1 MTKSQPQATQLVLP
15 RFSDSFLQD
24 HAGLVMA
31 DPKIAIIELV
41 ANAWDA
47 GADRVDITWPESLSE
62 HMAIHDNGTGMTKD
76 EFIDRWRELGY
87 NRVQAQG
94 DEIVFPEGNR
104 RSNRKAFGRNGKGRH
119 SMFCF
124 ATEYTVETWRDGPCN
139 TFKVERS
146 HGELPFAI
154 IHISATRKKKHGTII
169 SAELI
174 ANHLPVQTVRELI
187 GSKFVTDPSFQIYV
201 NSEIVDLMDLSH
213 VIDTEEI
220 NVDGLGIVR
229 IHRFDS
235 QKRGRTS
242 KQHGVA
248 WWVNQRLVGEPSW
261 RGFDDDAY
269 LDARSTE
276 ARRYTFVVEADMLAS
291 EVRPDWSGF
300 KDSAKFSQVHTIIHD
315 HILGLI
321 RKLMT
326 NVHKSR
332 KVAALEANREGL
344 KSLTPLSQY
353 QVGKFLDEIQS
364 TAPTI
369 TQKDLSATV
378 EVLAKLEQSRSRFR
392 LMEQLAKLDP
402 DDLDGLSKLLDEWT
416 IADAR
421 VVLDEL
427 GQRLQLIETLQN
439 LLESP
444 SADEL
449 HDIQPVFERGLWI
462 FGPEYEAIAFMS
474 NRTLVTVLEELLK
487 DKVVKPKSPRRRP
500 DFVVLPDSTIGLYS
514 SDAHDERGEVSGI
527 AKVLIV
533 ELKRV
538 GLEITVNEVRQA
550 DDYAKEIQRSGKV
563 EKTTEIEAF
572 VLGGRTAEDSRDRL
586 VQGNVTVYAKPYS
599 TVLRQAHARTF
610 NLQKKLDELGKE
622 KNLVDLEVEQVI
634 NSPAR
639 TMSGNGR
646 KHDEWTATTILPKRA
661 GFVCARC
668 GAPIERGDL
677 NAHWRRCVRGDDR

>member
-1 MTKSQPQATQLVLP
+1 MFKAQPQAIQLVFP

-24 HAGLVMA
+24 HAGLVMS

-47 GADRVDITWPESLSE
+47 GADRVDLAWPESTSGQ
-62 HMAIHDNGTGMTKD
+62 MAIQDNGIGMTKE
-76 EFIDRWRELGY
+76 EFIARWRELGY

-94 DEIVFPEGNR
+94 DDIIFPVGNR

-124 ATEYTVETWRDGPCN
+124 ATEYTVETWRDGISN

-146 HGELPFAI
+146 HGEVPFAI
-154 IHISATRKKKHGTII
+154 THMGETHKKKHGTII

-174 ANHLPVQTVRELI
+174 ENHLPIITVRELI

-201 NSEIVDLMDLSH
+201 NSEIVDLMDLTH
-213 VIDTEEI
+213 VVDTEDI
-220 NVDGLGIVR
+220 NIDGLGTVR

-248 WWVNQRLVGEPSW
+248 WWVNKRLVGEPSW

-276 ARRYTFVVEADMLAS
+276 AKRYTFVVEADMLAS

-300 KDSAKFSQVHTIIHD
+300 KDSAVFNQVHTVIQD
-315 HILGLI
+315 HIVSLI
-321 RKLMT
+321 QKLMFD
-326 NVHKSR
+326 VHKSR

-364 TAPTI
+364 RAPTI

-378 EVLAKLEQSRSRFR
+378 EVLAKLEQSRSRFK

-427 GQRLQLIETLQN
+427 GQRLQLIKTLQN

-462 FGPEYEAIAFMS
+462 FGPEYEAISFMS
-474 NRTLVTVLEELLK
+474 NRTLVTVLEGLLK
-487 DKVVKPKSPRRRP
+487 DKVVKPKAPRRRP
-500 DFVVLPDSTIGLYS
+500 DFVILPDSTIGLYS
-514 SDAHDERGEVSGI
+514 SDAHDERGEVNGI

-533 ELKRV
+533 ELKRTS
-538 GLEITVNEVRQA
+538 LEITVDEVRQA

-563 EKTTEIEAF
+563 DNATEIEAF
-572 VLGGRTAEDSRDRL
+572 VLGGGVADDSRERL
-586 VQGNVTVYAKPYS
+586 VQGKIIIYAKPYS

-610 NLQKKLDELGKE
+610 NLQKKLESIRDE
-622 KNLVDLEVEQVI
+622 KNLVDPEVEQVI
-634 NSPAR
+634 SSPEQPELF
-639 TMSGNGR
+639 T
-646 KHDEWTATTILPKRA
+646 E
-661 GFVCARC
+661 
-668 GAPIERGDL
+668 APT
-677 NAHWRRCVRGDDR
+677 